1 MESHHASLSLAG
13 VALVLHR
20 DNGSPFFSL
29 AVFGSGSIK
38 VLEES
43 VAAQKAMMNR
53 MIWPGIRDEI
63 EISKVDRAVVL
74 SDDTSRA
81 QQITELLRRRS
92 LKGIS
97 RPMEIVMQTLSHWIV
112 VLTNAYMEYT
122 TCNWNATHVYRRTV
136 GYDQVIWC

>member
-1 MESHHASLSLAG
+1 MHRSPLPGSLQCCIATTVRHFYLRFLALG
-13 VALVLHR
+13 RFKSSKNRLL
-20 DNGSPFFSL
+20 P
-29 AVFGSGSIK
+29 
-38 VLEES
+38 
-43 VAAQKAMMNR
+43 QKAMMNR

-63 EISKVDRAVVL
+63 EISKLDCAVVL

-81 QQITELLRRRS
+81 QQITELSRRRS
-92 LKGIS
+92 LKS
-97 RPMEIVMQTLSHWIV
+97 SFRPLEIVMQTLSHWIV